1 MTEFDPSPNA
11 AGWSNPDAE
20 QRPMLFTG
28 PAQAES
34 EIEEGPSPLPDGR
47 PAERT
52 DRGGA
57 RVDWALL

>member
-1 MTEFDPSPNA
+1 MTEFDPSLNA

-28 PAQAES
+28 PAQAEGDIGEDS
-34 EIEEGPSPLPDGR
+34 SPSLDGR